1 MIYISTN
8 KKALYDGIDGAF
20 SVSEAMSLRNRLA
33 SKRSAIDMERH
44 ST

>member
-20 SVSEAMSLRNRLA
+20 SISEAQRL
-33 SKRSAIDMERH
+33 SSRLSVKRAP
-44 ST
+44 